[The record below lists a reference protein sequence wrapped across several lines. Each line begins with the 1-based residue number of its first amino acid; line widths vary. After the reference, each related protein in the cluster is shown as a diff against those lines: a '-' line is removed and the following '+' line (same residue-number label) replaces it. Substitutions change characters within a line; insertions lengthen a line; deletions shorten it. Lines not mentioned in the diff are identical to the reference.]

1 MRSTLVL
8 STLLLLSTPASALT
22 EWRTEVQVSVGTGVG
37 TQFAF
42 DGGLNA
48 PSASQTLSSVT
59 GSGVAEASA
68 SLSPDG
74 FIPTLRVRATHTGTR
89 AQAVAWGVQGYTN
102 TTGAPLSTSL
112 IMNLTASITG
122 SNDLLASVYLFEVEN
137 FDFQKDP
144 GTILFESSSQL
155 WPGFETFANNPGPT
169 GFDIQI
175 KNTAGPVN
183 EMRQFDFTVD
193 PGDSFYVWT
202 WMLGTADVTGQ
213 VDAFNTLT
221 ASFTNTAGLT
231 PAAVP
236 APAIPWLLGWGA
248 AGLALSARRRER
260 RLAA

>member
-1 MRSTLVL
+1 
-8 STLLLLSTPASALT
+8 LLLSTPASALS
-22 EWRTEVQVSVGTGVG
+22 EWRSQVQVSVGSGVG

-48 PSASQTLSSVT
+48 PSASQTLSN
-59 GSGVAEASA
+59 GSGTGTASS

-74 FIPTLRVRATHTGTR
+74 YIPTLRVRATDAGTR

-102 TTGAPLSTSL
+102 TSGEVLFTSL
-112 IMNLTASITG
+112 IMNLTANITG
-122 SNDLLASVYLFEVEN
+122 SNDLSASVYLFEDEN
-137 FDFQKDP
+137 FEFAILP

-155 WPGFETFANNPGPT
+155 WPGFETFANNLGPT

-175 KNTAGPVN
+175 KDTAGPVD
-183 EMRQFDFTVD
+183 EVRQFDFSVD

-202 WMLGTADVTGQ
+202 WMLGTADVTGE

-236 APAIPWLLGWGA
+236 APAIPWLLGWST
-248 AGLALSARRRER
+248 AGLALTARRRGQSGH
-260 RLAA
+260 